1 MITRFGSDYFVVE
14 DGATST
20 FIAGVNLLGVE
31 VIDVPVPGTDPRNS
45 TFEYK
50 LKISTRTGRSITV
63 PMGVAV
69 PTRRSWTQDKQGALQ
84 AMSDMIQMATSCCAS
99 SGGGVVDE
107 VIAGTGIDV
116 DSTDPAAPIVNLK
129 DTAVAPGAYT
139 SANITIDQQGRITA
153 AANGSAAGITQL
165 TGDVTAGPG
174 SGSQAAT
181 LASIISAGGPTG
193 SATVAPIIT
202 YDAKGRL
209 TAVSS
214 ATITPAVGSV
224 TGLGTGVGT
233 ALAQNA
239 DTASG
244 FVTQAGGDARY
255 EPLGTPVFMTYTG
268 GSQVNNTT
276 TYADVDASAVLPV
289 PAAGLYRVV
298 IRVTYGT
305 TSTANGAGFSL
316 NGPTNSFLSAVV
328 NYDTLSSDRAAY
340 TQVAYDWG
348 VVASS
353 SRDTVN
359 NYGSINADIK
369 FTASG
374 TLALRFRSEVG
385 GASITVTSVSGF
397 IKRIG

>member
-1 MITRFGSDYFVVE
+1 
-14 DGATST
+14 
-20 FIAGVNLLGVE
+20 
-31 VIDVPVPGTDPRNS
+31 
-45 TFEYK
+45 
-50 LKISTRTGRSITV
+50 
-63 PMGVAV
+63 
-69 PTRRSWTQDKQGALQ
+69 
-84 AMSDMIQMATSCCAS
+84 
-99 SGGGVVDE
+99 
-107 VIAGTGIDV
+107 
-116 DSTDPAAPIVNLK
+116 
-129 DTAVAPGAYT
+129 
-139 SANITIDQQGRITA
+139 
-153 AANGSAAGITQL
+153 
-165 TGDVTAGPG
+165 
-174 SGSQAAT
+174 
-181 LASIISAGGPTG
+181 
-193 SATVAPIIT
+193 
-202 YDAKGRL
+202 
-209 TAVSS
+209 
-214 ATITPAVGSV
+214 
-224 TGLGTGVGT
+224 
-233 ALAQNA
+233 
-239 DTASG
+239 
-244 FVTQAGGDARY
+244 
-255 EPLGTPVFMTYTG
+255 MTYTG

-348 VVASS
+348 LVSPS